1 MLEMLPWENKMVM
14 MSISGNDLLNVLL
27 HSRKGGQTGNGG
39 YLQSSTT
46 ILYYDDMMF
55 T

>member
-14 MSISGNDLLNVLL
+14 MSISGNDLL